1 MQQSDMNHP
10 TPSLPPSPPSSPAR
24 CAAAHS
30 QRASDTIYGKRKTR
44 CGHLSIDGLS
54 ETTLFK
60 KKKKKRLSD
69 SIRIK
74 HMAIISTTESIQL
87 LNTKVHIRFQ
97 SEARNANGR
106 LRTISQAALNIQTK
120 IIICGLAPF
129 WLGELHLSADSE
141 EEIV

>member
-1 MQQSDMNHP
+1 MDSVGSNDMQQSDMNHP

-60 KKKKKRLSD
+60 KKKKKKDCRTLL
-69 SIRIK
+69 
-74 HMAIISTTESIQL
+74 E
-87 LNTKVHIRFQ
+87 LNT
-97 SEARNANGR
+97 
-106 LRTISQAALNIQTK
+106 
-120 IIICGLAPF
+120 
-129 WLGELHLSADSE
+129 WL
-141 EEIV
+141 